1 MGLRNKKK
9 IHLRN
14 RIEESKR
21 YFSTDQYQTVLSLAE
36 SFLSQGNLLS
46 CSNMLDRLPTKDHLL
61 ESLVAKLKGKSVYKT
76 LRQIHE
82 KDDVSPLTKIKGLSS
97 LITHTIIEME
107 AGRKEYGILLPILL
121 EKQSELIYGL

>member
-1 MGLRNKKK
+1 MGPRNKKK

-21 YFSTDQYQTVLSLAE
+21 YFATDQYQTVLSLAE
-36 SFLSQGNLLS
+36 SFLSQGNLVS
-46 CSNMLDRLPTKDHLL
+46 CSNMLDRLPTKDQLL

-82 KDDVSPLTKIKGLSS
+82 KDGVSPLIKIKGISS
-97 LITHTIIEME
+97 LLTHCIIEME
-107 AGRKEYGILLPILL
+107 SGRKEYGILLPILL